1 MIRLA
6 YAIETLDILRASM
19 GGRSRILFRSSD
31 NFPGLRSEQPKT
43 TIRCSGNLFPRG
55 NELKQRSILNGV

>member
-43 TIRCSGNLFPRG
+43 TIRC
-55 NELKQRSILNGV
+55 